1 MRRNV
6 PTVAKRLRRA
16 AGKRVRILGM
26 TYYDPFLALY
36 LKGDATNRAIA
47 TASVAFADQFNGRL
61 ASAYRR
67 RKIRVVD
74 VARAFETHDTA
85 LTTLAPFGSLPT
97 NVARVC
103 RYTWMCTPRQ
113 PNKPDIHANAAGY
126 KLIARTFAR
135 RLR

>member
-1 MRRNV
+1 
-6 PTVAKRLRRA
+6 
-16 AGKRVRILGM
+16 M

-36 LKGDATNRAIA
+36 LKGDAANRGIA
-47 TASVAFADQFNGRL
+47 TASVTFADQFNGSI

-74 VARAFETHDTA
+74 VAGAFETHNTA
-85 LTTLAPFGSLPT
+85 QTTLAPFGALPT

-103 RYTWMCTPRQ
+103 QYTWMCTPRQ
-113 PNKPDIHANAAGY
+113 PNKPDIHANRAGY
-126 KLIARTFAR
+126 KLIARTFAK